1 MQKPTFVAIDF
12 ETADHGRDSACAV
25 GIVKVRGTR
34 IVHEETRLIRPPR
47 RTFCFSYLHHI
58 TWEDV
63 ADQPA
68 FRQVWRTLRPL
79 FEDVDFLAAHNASFD
94 RSVLHTCCKTARIR
108 PPELGFHCTMRLSRQ
123 ILGIRP
129 TSLSHVCMNLG
140 LPLDHHNPLS
150 DARACAKIIIEVMQQ
165 GWSPYSGD

>member
-1 MQKPTFVAIDF
+1 MGKPTFIAIDF
-12 ETADHGRDSACAV
+12 ETADYGRDSACAV
-25 GIVKVRGTR
+25 GIVKVQGTR
-34 IVHEETRLIRPPR
+34 IIHEESRLIRPPR
-47 RTFCFSYLHHI
+47 QTFYFSYLHHI

-63 ADQPA
+63 VDQPA
-68 FRQVWRTLRPL
+68 FRQIWRTLRPL

-94 RSVLHTCCKTARIR
+94 RSVLHTCCEMARIR
-108 PPELGFHCTMRLSRQ
+108 PPKLEIHCSMRLSRQ

-150 DARACAKIIIEVMQQ
+150 DARACAKILIEVMQQ